1 MIQPQTIRHFQTVTL
16 RPHWMQFVINELPWL
31 VLCGAGWGY
40 WLGWYRQGWLAV
52 LLLMLS
58 TVLLYRLTYL
68 CRVKYRITSE
78 QLMVEY
84 GVFTHSQAYI
94 ELYRVVD
101 YDEHRSF
108 MQQLTGMKTVSI
120 YSGDRTTPRL
130 DIIGMDARLDI
141 VGCIRERVEYNK
153 QRKGIY
159 EITNR

>member
-1 MIQPQTIRHFQTVTL
+1 
-16 RPHWMQFVINELPWL
+16 
-31 VLCGAGWGY
+31 
-40 WLGWYRQGWLAV
+40 
-52 LLLMLS
+52 MLS
-58 TVLLYRLTYL
+58 TVLLYRLAYL
-68 CRVKYRITSE
+68 CRVKYKITSE
-78 QLMVEY
+78 QLMVES

-108 MQQLTGMKTVSI
+108 MQQLTGLKIVSI

-141 VGCIRERVEYNK
+141 VGCIRARVEYNK
-153 QRKGIY
+153 LRKGVY

>member
-58 TVLLYRLTYL
+58 ALLLYRLAYL

-78 QLMVEY
+78 QLMVES

-94 ELYRVVD
+94 ELY
-101 YDEHRSF
+101 
-108 MQQLTGMKTVSI
+108 
-120 YSGDRTTPRL
+120 TPAASSSWFP
-130 DIIGMDARLDI
+130 IIAVR
-141 VGCIRERVEYNK
+141 
-153 QRKGIY
+153 
-159 EITNR
+159 